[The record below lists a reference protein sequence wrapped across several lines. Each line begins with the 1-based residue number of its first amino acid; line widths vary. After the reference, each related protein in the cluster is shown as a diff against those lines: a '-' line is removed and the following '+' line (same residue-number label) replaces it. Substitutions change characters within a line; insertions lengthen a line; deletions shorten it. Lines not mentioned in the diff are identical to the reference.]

1 VTDPQDT
8 RPSRTVFFAEQ
19 LFKIDSV
26 KKAAYR
32 FSDRLSFEF
41 LIVDGGLQVIVTP
54 LGTVDASE
62 LGKIISKFEVE
73 VLDNDLRLQIAE
85 DTAPI
90 RNAILAYAFSKTG
103 LQDDSS

>member
-1 VTDPQDT
+1 MTDPQDT
-8 RPSRTVFFAEQ
+8 SSSRTIFFDDQ
-19 LFKIDSV
+19 LFKADSV

-32 FSDRLSFEF
+32 FSDRLTFKFS
-41 LIVDGGLQVIVTP
+41 IVDGGLQVTVSP

-62 LGKIISKFEVE
+62 FEKIISKFEVE

-103 LQDDSS
+103 LQDSS